1 MSTEAPAVEKESP
14 GRLFVPSLVLPAFA
28 AFISNGILILLLSDI
43 ALTFFGSSS
52 PASVGVAGQIGTV
65 NSAAEAV
72 FAVLMGFLAVRFRH
86 KPLFLVGVLL
96 IAISTIGNY
105 LAPTFIVMQVFF
117 AVEGIGSVM
126 VAITGLALIGD
137 MLPSGKKAKAV
148 SYALS
153 AVFFGGIV
161 GAPIIGLVTGFGGW
175 RYSFLLYALPVSV
188 VCLVMA
194 FFGIPSVS
202 QGQQVATRKE
212 NYVGSFKQVLLNK
225 SAASCLV
232 SQLLSVAQIVG
243 IYAIAFFRGQFL
255 VPVSSAVYIT
265 MGSASFMIVGSLVA
279 GRIVNRFGRKRTTVM
294 GSILDGVFLIA
305 VFLVPNL
312 WAALAFNFVHV
323 LFGAMAISAF
333 NCLAL
338 DQVPQSRGTMMSLT
352 SVFGKIGNTIG
363 AAVGGLVLVL
373 FSSFQLLGLAF
384 GAMTIAM
391 AAILYFLAK
400 DPAIA

>member
-1 MSTEAPAVEKESP
+1 MSNEAPVVDKASP
-14 GRLFVPSLVLPAFA
+14 GRLFIPSIVLPAFA
-28 AFISNGILILLLSDI
+28 AFMSNGILILLLSDI
-43 ALTFFGSSS
+43 ALTFFFSSS

-86 KPLFLVGVLL
+86 KPLFLVGILL
-96 IAISTIGNY
+96 VAVSAVGNF

-117 AVEGIGSVM
+117 AVEGIGSVI

-137 MLPSGKKAKAV
+137 MLPSDKKAKVV

-161 GAPIIGLVTGFGGW
+161 GAPIIGLVTSFGGW

-194 FFGIPSVS
+194 FFGIPSVPRK
-202 QGQQVATRKE
+202 QQVATRKE
-212 NYVGSFKQVLLNK
+212 NYIGSFKQVLLNK
-225 SAASCLV
+225 SAFSCLV
-232 SQLLSVAQIVG
+232 SQLLSVTQIVG
-243 IYAIAFFRGQFL
+243 IYAVAFFQGQFL
-255 VPVSSAVYIT
+255 VPISSAVYIV

-279 GRIVNRFGRKRTTVM
+279 GRSVNRFGRKRMTIV
-294 GSILDGVFLIA
+294 GSTLDGVFLIG

-352 SVFGKIGNTIG
+352 SVFGKIGNTIA

-373 FSSFQLLGLAF
+373 FSSFQLLGLVF
-384 GAMTIAM
+384 GAMTIGT
-391 AAILYFLAK
+391 AAILSFLTK
-400 DPAIA
+400 DPGIA